1 MVKAIEEFLCGKL
14 SDHPPGYDLECVV
27 VPANFDVGDPRI
39 HDYDPRSISIPQTS
53 GAVWFRV
60 LEAGTDRYI
69 GHATFAADEFAIR
82 CDTIDVSSS
91 HRRKGIATALYDYVE
106 DIFDALTQP
115 SELRSEEA
123 RLFWDKRLADRGAK
137 LTP

>member
-1 MVKAIEEFLCGKL
+1 MVKAIEQFLCGKL

-39 HDYDPRSISIPQTS
+39 HDYDPRSIAVSQTS

-60 LEAGTDRYI
+60 LEARTDRYI
-69 GHATFAADEFAIR
+69 GHATFAADEIAVR
-82 CDTIDVSSS
+82 CDTIDISPS
-91 HRRKGIATALYDYVE
+91 HKRKGIATALYDYVE

-115 SELRSEEA
+115 SELRTEEA
-123 RLFWDKRLADRGAK
+123 RLFWDNRQVARGSK